1 MEWQLDTVVNEQDTN
16 NDKSQAR
23 KALIPLWIKIFGWL
37 FIVMGALVPFLYIS
51 SLIFGFSASYTMFGL
66 EYEGNAKAL
75 MPLVISAVILINGL
89 CAYGLIFGKDRGL
102 SACIVFGYIGLALTL
117 GSMLFEV
124 IFNDSMMIRLEPI
137 IQIPYLVK
145 LHRLKPHW

>member
-1 MEWQLDTVVNEQDTN
+1 MDTVVNGQDTN

-37 FIVMGALVPFLYIS
+37 FIVMGALVPFLYIG
-51 SLIFGFSASYTMFGL
+51 SLIFGFSASYAMFGL

-75 MPLVISAVILINGL
+75 MPLVISTVILINGL
-89 CAYGLIFGKDRGL
+89 CAYGLIFGKDWGL

-124 IFNDSMMIRLEPI
+124 IFNGSMMIRLEPI

-145 LHRLKPHW
+145 LNRLKTQW

>member
-1 MEWQLDTVVNEQDTN
+1 MDTVVNGQDTN

-37 FIVMGALVPFLYIS
+37 FIAMGALVPFLYIG

-75 MPLVISAVILINGL
+75 MPLAIAVVILINGL
-89 CAYGLIFGKDRGL
+89 CAYGLLFGKDWGL
-102 SACIVFGYIGLALTL
+102 TACIAFGYIGLLLTL
-117 GSMLFEV
+117 GTMIFE
-124 IFNDSMMIRLEPI
+124 IAFNGSMMIRLEPI
-137 IQIPYLVK
+137 IQVPYLVK
-145 LHRLKPHW
+145 LHRLKAHW

>member
-1 MEWQLDTVVNEQDTN
+1 MDAVVNGQDTN

-37 FIVMGALVPFLYIS
+37 FIVMGALVPFLFIG

-75 MPLVISAVILINGL
+75 MPLVISTVILINGL
-89 CAYGLIFGKDRGL
+89 CAYGLLFGKDWGL
-102 SACIVFGYIGLALTL
+102 TACIVFGYIGLLLTL
-117 GSMLFEV
+117 GTMLFEM
-124 IFNDSMMIRLEPI
+124 IFNGSMMIRLEPI

-145 LHRLKPHW
+145 LHKLKAHW

>member
-1 MEWQLDTVVNEQDTN
+1 MDTVGNEQDTN

-37 FIVMGALVPFLYIS
+37 FIVMGVLVPFLYIG

-66 EYEGNAKAL
+66 EYEGYAKAL
-75 MPLVISAVILINGL
+75 MPLVISTVILINGL
-89 CAYGLIFGKDRGL
+89 CAYGLLFGRDWGL
-102 SACIVFGYIGLALTL
+102 TACIVFGYIGLLLTI
-117 GSMLFEV
+117 GTMLSEI
-124 IFNDSMMIRLEPI
+124 IFTGNMMIRLEPI

-145 LHRLKPHW
+145 LHRLKLHW

>member
-1 MEWQLDTVVNEQDTN
+1 MDIVVNEQDRN
-16 NDKSQAR
+16 NDKSLAR

-37 FIVMGALVPFLYIS
+37 FIVMGALVPFLYIC

-75 MPLVISAVILINGL
+75 MPLVISTVILINGL
-89 CAYGLIFGKDRGL
+89 CAYGLLFGKDWGL
-102 SACIVFGYIGLALTL
+102 TACIVFGYIGLLLTL
-117 GSMLFEV
+117 GTMLFEM
-124 IFNDSMMIRLEPI
+124 IFSGSMMIRLEPI

-145 LHRLKPHW
+145 LHKLKAHW

>member
-1 MEWQLDTVVNEQDTN
+1 LDTVVNGQDTN
-16 NDKSQAR
+16 NDTSQAR

-37 FIVMGALVPFLYIS
+37 FIVMGALVPFLYIG
-51 SLIFGFSASYTMFGL
+51 SLIFGFSASYAMFGL

-75 MPLVISAVILINGL
+75 MPLVISTVILINGL
-89 CAYGLIFGKDRGL
+89 CAYGLIFGKDWGL

-124 IFNDSMMIRLEPI
+124 IFNGSMMIRLEPI

-145 LHRLKPHW
+145 LNRLKAQW